1 MDQGTQK
8 NAAMVEQTTAASDSL
23 ASQAR
28 ALNVLL
34 SQFILQETTGA
45 IVAAGPAS
53 VPQPSPARAMGQKI
67 AAAFGGG
74 RQAAAA
80 QEWSEF

>member
-8 NAAMVEQTTAASDSL
+8 NAAMVEQTTAASGSL
-23 ASQAR
+23 ASQAS
-28 ALNVLL
+28 ALNTLL
-34 SQFILQETTGA
+34 SQFVLQKGA
-45 IVAAGPAS
+45 DHVVPAGPAS
-53 VPQPSPARAMGQKI
+53 VAQPSPARTMGRKI

-80 QEWSEF
+80 EDWSEF